1 MPASLETLK
10 MRLASRCC
18 PLPFLFAAVAAIGV
32 GAPAAH
38 SAERKVSYSRDIKPI
53 LAGRCFACHGP
64 DEEERQADM
73 RLDLENDA
81 AKKSLSPGNPAAS
94 ELVTRITS
102 TNPDLQMPP
111 ASSKKPAL
119 SAAEVELIKKW
130 IEQGAAYDAHWSHV
144 EPVKAPLPPV
154 KDATWPINE
163 IDRFI
168 AARIDESGVSPSPS
182 ADKRTLLRRL
192 SFDVIGLPP
201 TPQELA
207 EFEAD
212 ASPQSYEKAV
222 DRLLASKHFGER
234 LAVYWLD
241 VVRYADTGGYH
252 SDNHRDVWAYRDWVI
267 DAFNDNKPYD
277 QFVVEQLA
285 GDLLP
290 GATNKQ
296 RIASGFNRLLQTT
309 EEGGAQPKEYAAKY
323 QADRVRNTSVIFLAS
338 TMGCCE
344 CHSHKFDPF
353 TNKDFYSFAAF
364 FADISE
370 KPVGRQDQTR
380 VPLGESEV
388 RFKEV
393 ETELAA
399 RRKILDTPTPE
410 LEASQAKWEP
420 TAQDT
425 LAKLDSPWTAVK
437 PESAVSEGMQTLT
450 VADDLS
456 VLAGGENPATDNY
469 TITLPAA
476 LEKITG
482 IRLEALTDA
491 KLANKSLSRGNGN
504 FVLTGVEVAVVN
516 AAGESKPV
524 KVLSAEADFAQEGYP
539 IANAIDEDPLTG
551 WAVEGHQKAEN
562 RAAAFVLAEPV
573 LKEEGSKIVVKLLH
587 QSPNAQHVIG
597 KFRLAFTGSANPNLK
612 GSPFPPDVTEVLKVE
627 LANRTDDQKLTLARY
642 YRSIAPELARTRD
655 EHAKLDAERQAILD
669 ASLSTLVSMPV
680 APRPVRILPRGNWLD
695 DSGEEVQPAVPAFL
709 ARLDSSERRLT
720 RLDLAQWI
728 ASRQNP
734 LTARV
739 FVNRLWKL
747 AFGRGIA
754 RSLEDFGT
762 QSEYPTHPELLD
774 WLAVDFMEHGWDVK
788 RLFKQ
793 MLMSRTYRQSS
804 VVSPELREKDPT
816 NNWFARQDRF
826 RLDAELVRDNALA
839 VSGLLT
845 RKIGGPSVKPYQPA
859 GYWQYLNFPTREWQ
873 NDHGEDLYRRGLYTY
888 WQRTFLQP
896 SLLAFDA
903 SSREECTASRPRSN
917 TPQQALVLL
926 NDPTYVE
933 AARALAG
940 RVVSEGGGDVPARL
954 EFLFQQVLCR
964 SPRPQELDVLGRLH
978 EKHLTEY
985 KADESAATQLL
996 SVGESRNPDGLNAAE
1011 LAAWTNVCRVVLN
1024 LHETVTRN

>member
-1 MPASLETLK
+1 MRFVPRWSWICSL
-10 MRLASRCC
+10 LA
-18 PLPFLFAAVAAIGV
+18 AALAIAVSAA
-32 GAPAAH
+32 GA
-38 SAERKVSYSRDIKPI
+38 AERKISYSRDIKPI

-64 DEEERQADM
+64 DDKERKADM
-73 RLDLENDA
+73 RLDVENDA
-81 AKKSLSPGNPAAS
+81 AKAALQPGKPAES
-94 ELVTRITS
+94 DLVARITS
-102 TNPDLQMPP
+102 TDPDLQMPP
-111 ASSKKPAL
+111 AASKKPVL
-119 SAAEVELIKKW
+119 SPAEVELIRKW
-130 IEQGAAYDAHWSHV
+130 IEQGAAYDAHWAYV
-144 EPVKAPLPPV
+144 KPVKAPLPPV
-154 KDATWPINE
+154 EETAWRINE
-163 IDRFI
+163 IDHFI
-168 AARIDESGVSPSPS
+168 AAGLAQNGLHPSAE

-207 EFEAD
+207 DFEAD
-212 ASPQSYEKAV
+212 NSPQAYEKVV

-234 LAVYWLD
+234 LAIYWLD

-267 DAFNDNKPYD
+267 SAFNDNRPFD
-277 QFVVEQLA
+277 QFVIEQLA

-290 GATNKQ
+290 DATNEQ

-323 QADRVRNTSVIFLAS
+323 QADRVRNTSVIFLGS

-364 FADISE
+364 FADVNE
-370 KPVGRQDQTR
+370 KPVGRQDQTK

-388 RFKEV
+388 RFKQV

-399 RRKILDTPTPE
+399 VRKTLDTPTPE
-410 LEASQAKWEP
+410 LAASQAKWEP
-420 TAQDT
+420 AAQET
-425 LAKLDSPWTAVK
+425 LAKFDSPWTPIK
-437 PESAVSEGMQTLT
+437 PESVASEGKQTLT
-450 VADDLS
+450 VADDLAI
-456 VLAGGENPATDNY
+456 LASGENPATDVY
-469 TITLPAA
+469 TITLPATG
-476 LEKITG
+476 EKITG

-491 KLANKSLSRGNGN
+491 KLANKSLSRANGN
-504 FVLTGVEVAVVN
+504 FVLTGVEVAIVN
-516 AAGESKPV
+516 AAGETTPARIA
-524 KVLSAEADFAQEGYP
+524 SAEADFSQEGYP
-539 IANAIDEDPLTG
+539 IAQAIDDDPKTG
-551 WAVEGHQKAEN
+551 WAVDGHKKAEN

-573 LKEEGSKIVVKLLH
+573 GGGEGVKLVVRLLY
-587 QSPNAQHVIG
+587 QSEFPQHNMG
-597 KFRLAFTGSANPNLK
+597 KFRLSITGAANPNLK
-612 GSPFPPDVTEVLKVE
+612 GSPFPADVTEALKIE
-627 LANRTDDQKLTLARY
+627 LAARNDAQKQTLAKY
-642 YRSIAPELARTRD
+642 YRSIAPELAPAREQAAR
-655 EHAKLDAERQAILD
+655 LDTERKAILD
-669 ASLSTLVSMPV
+669 AALSTLISMPV
-680 APRPVRILPRGNWLD
+680 APRVVKMLPRGNWLD
-695 DSGEEVQPAVPAFL
+695 DSGEEVQPAVPAFF
-709 ARLDSSERRLT
+709 AKLDSSQRRLT

-728 ASRQNP
+728 VSRENP

-793 MLMSRTYRQSS
+793 MLMSRAYRQSS
-804 VVSPELREKDPT
+804 VVSPELKEKDPT

-903 SSREECTASRPRSN
+903 PSREECTASRPRSN

-940 RVVSEGGGDVPARL
+940 RVLKESSGDVRQRL
-954 EFLFQQVLCR
+954 EFLFQQALCR
-964 SPRPQELDVLGRLH
+964 MPRPQEQEVLGRLF
-978 EKHLTEY
+978 EKHLSEY
-985 KADESAATQLL
+985 QADESAATQLL
-996 SVGESRNPDGLNAAE
+996 SVGESKNPDGMSAAE
-1011 LAAWTNVCRVVLN
+1011 LAAWTSVCRVVLN
-1024 LHETVTRN
+1024 LHETITRN